1 MLAQTVPPMLEI
13 YLKEHRA
20 ATFVD
25 WPFVSDCACT
35 PERMAEAGFI
45 HTPSENA
52 PDVAQCFV
60 CFKELEGWEPED
72 DPITTVLYGCCE
84 FFPSIFREEHQRHSP
99 NCAFLRLQKD
109 TAKLTLQELL
119 KLHKERMINLSKK
132 EINLKII
139 ELEKYAANVRNEV
152 SSFR

>member
-72 DPITTVLYGCCE
+72 DPM
-84 FFPSIFREEHQRHSP
+84 EEHQRHSP

>member
-1 MLAQTVPPMLEI
+1 MQVKQQEKMLLEHSHTAWKPHNFPVI
-13 YLKEHRA
+13 PVVKTLRK
-20 ATFVD
+20 
-25 WPFVSDCACT
+25 
-35 PERMAEAGFI
+35 MAEAGFI

-72 DPITTVLYGCCE
+72 DPM
-84 FFPSIFREEHQRHSP
+84 EEHQRHSP